1 MSRKKILLVD
11 DEVALLKT
19 LRRRLELNNYEVVE
33 AQNGEEGLAKARSEQ
48 PDLIISD
55 VMMPK
60 MDGYTFIRK
69 LRQEPSLAA
78 TPVIILTAKPH
89 MKDLFVFEGIKECD
103 YIVKP
108 FRSDEL
114 LKKIEQ
120 LLLPRVQTH
129 LEPEGKTEPPSPA
142 A

>member
-1 MSRKKILLVD
+1 MARKKILLVD

-19 LRRRLELNNYEVVE
+19 IRRRLELNNYEVVE
-33 AQNGEEGLAKARSEQ
+33 ALDGVEGLAKALSEK

-55 VMMPK
+55 IMMPK

-69 LRQEPSLAA
+69 LRQDPSVAG
-78 TPVIILTAKPH
+78 TPVIILTAKPR
-89 MKDLFVFEGIKECD
+89 MKDLFVFEGVKECD

-108 FRSDEL
+108 FRSEEL

-120 LLLPRVQTH
+120 LLLQRIQTH
-129 LEPEGKTEPPSPA
+129 FGPGDATDRPNVP
-142 A
+142 